1 MSFLDPFNM
10 QMRLDV
16 VEQINSIFM
25 YIQVINKTGI
35 EKTTIH
41 VRNNEKERCKMLKAR
56 CEH

>member
-25 YIQVINKTGI
+25 YIQIINKTRI
-35 EKTTIH
+35 EKQPYT
-41 VRNNEKERCKMLKAR
+41 
-56 CEH
+56 

>member
-16 VEQINSIFM
+16 VEQINSIFT
-25 YIQVINKTGI
+25 YIQVIKQNKNR
-35 EKTTIH
+35 KTTIH
-41 VRNNEKERCKMLKAR
+41 MRNNKNERCKMLKAR